1 MTKVW
6 FFFFFALSSLMWG
19 TSAAFAKETLD
30 LVVLETLPVPIVS
43 ESRAEF
49 EKELARIMPEHEINI
64 TSYNAEGSEV
74 RAREILSKLAQNPAP
89 DLVISVATLATRALN
104 ASEEFVDVPKLFM
117 AVSAPVEEGIVT
129 AIGAVSERNMT
140 GESHVLDAKVK
151 LDMLEGLLKASKPT
165 SSFTIGLVHSTYPSS
180 SNLVNQLLALNDDY
194 ENINLVDVST
204 PYLEGDAGL
213 LEMTDSIISKLQQK
227 TNELDGYWL
236 SSGPLAESNGLVI
249 KVKEA
254 TGLLPLFAES
264 IASVKE
270 GALLGVVS
278 EPASIGKS
286 AARKAKLILE
296 QQSARNIPVDKMN
309 TYTVAVNVS
318 TAIKLQLP
326 IPSNYLKLSKK
337 HVYQ

>member
-1 MTKVW
+1 
-6 FFFFFALSSLMWG
+6 
-19 TSAAFAKETLD
+19 
-30 LVVLETLPVPIVS
+30 
-43 ESRAEF
+43 
-49 EKELARIMPEHEINI
+49 
-64 TSYNAEGSEV
+64 
-74 RAREILSKLAQNPAP
+74 
-89 DLVISVATLATRALN
+89 
-104 ASEEFVDVPKLFM
+104 
-117 AVSAPVEEGIVT
+117 
-129 AIGAVSERNMT
+129 
-140 GESHVLDAKVK
+140 
-151 LDMLEGLLKASKPT
+151 
-165 SSFTIGLVHSTYPSS
+165 
-180 SNLVNQLLALNDDY
+180 
-194 ENINLVDVST
+194 
-204 PYLEGDAGL
+204 
-213 LEMTDSIISKLQQK
+213 MTDSIINSLQQK

-236 SSGPLAESNGLVI
+236 SSGPLAESNGLVT

-264 IASVKE
+264 ISSVKE

-296 QQSARNIPVDKMN
+296 KKSARDIPVDKMD

>member
-6 FFFFFALSSLMWG
+6 FSLCFAFFSLVSEV
-19 TSAAFAKETLD
+19 SAASEKEALD
-30 LVVLETLPVPIVS
+30 LIILETLPVPVVA

-49 EKELARIMPEHEINI
+49 EKELVRIMPEYEINV
-64 TSYNAEGSEV
+64 TTYNAEGSEV
-74 RAREILSKLAQNPAP
+74 RAKEILAELAQNPAP
-89 DLVISVATLATRALN
+89 DLIVSVATLATRALN
-104 ASEEFVDVPKLFM
+104 ASEEFLDTPKLFM
-117 AVSAPVEEGIVT
+117 VVSAPVEEGIVP

-151 LDMLEGLLKASKPT
+151 LDMLEGVLRASKP
-165 SSFTIGLVHSTYPSS
+165 SSPFTIGLVHSTYPSS

-194 ENINLVDVST
+194 ENINLVAVST
-204 PYLEGDAGL
+204 PYLEGDDGL
-213 LEMTDSIISKLQQK
+213 LEMTDSIISSLRQK
-227 TNELDGYWL
+227 AGELDGYWL
-236 SSGPLAESNGLVI
+236 SSGPLAESKGLVT
-249 KVKEA
+249 KVKEK

-264 IASVKE
+264 ISSVKE

-296 QQSARNIPVDKMN
+296 KKSARDIPVDKMD

-326 IPSNYLKLSKK
+326 IPSSYLKLSKK